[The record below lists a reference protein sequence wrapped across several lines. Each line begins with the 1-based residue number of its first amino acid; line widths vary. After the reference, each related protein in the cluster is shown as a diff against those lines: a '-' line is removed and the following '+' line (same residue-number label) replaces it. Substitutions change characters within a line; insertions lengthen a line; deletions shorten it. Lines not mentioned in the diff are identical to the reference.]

1 MHDTTPRLIKAGD
14 ALSQMCNVLFLP
26 NHHETDA
33 NESISGRSH
42 RMSWHR
48 TERTIDTL
56 FWVIFGQEGH
66 CRKAYYKDLE
76 RARRKLR
83 RHRDRSLVHE
93 IEVVSCPHTKRS
105 G

>member
-1 MHDTTPRLIKAGD
+1 MRDTTPRLIKAGD

-26 NHHETDA
+26 NHEETDA

-42 RMSWHR
+42 RMMWGR
-48 TERTIDTL
+48 AERFIDTM
-56 FWVIFGQEGH
+56 FWVLFGQKDH
-66 CRKAYYKDLE
+66 CRKAYYKDLR
-76 RARRKLR
+76 RAQRKLM

-93 IEVVSCPHTKRS
+93 IEVVPCFYTKRS